1 MSFPDYNELSSFNPG
16 QRIQIEQ
23 FISYLKGYLSAQHKD
38 DGSHASITADDIT
51 IVKNTAAGTT
61 GNLTLGGQIV
71 GTGSGQNTVVGDLVA
86 LQGTGTECGMGVLS
100 TVNGKAFESGEAA
113 RTGLLLGG
121 VTNGFWLEV
130 RAAGSPFDSGYEI
143 RLWNLAWDSTNSALR
158 FGITSSRPVLMDGGT
173 GSTAIDLGSTS
184 RYLHSVYAGQF
195 FRSDYGSAQ
204 GEWTAV
210 AYNSGNFTHSSG
222 TWTVDV
228 GDQLT
233 LRYTLNGKTMTLTW
247 YLVTTS
253 VSGTAGTEL
262 RIAIPGSFTA
272 NARISNALL
281 AIDNGAVTMARAD
294 AQAGVTYIRIVRQD
308 GANWSN
314 ASTNATEV
322 YGEITFEVQ

>member
-1 MSFPDYNELSSFNPG
+1 MSFPDYNDLSSFDPG

-184 RYLHSVYAGQF
+184 RYLHSVFAGQF
-195 FRSDYGSAQ
+195 FRSDYGAAQ
-204 GEWTAV
+204 GEWTSV
-210 AYNSGNFTHSSG
+210 AYASGNFTADTG
-222 TWTVDV
+222 TWTVDS
-228 GDQLT
+228 GDQTT
-233 LRYTLNGKTMTLTW
+233 LAYTMIGKMMH
-247 YLVTTS
+247 LVWVIKTSTTAS
-253 VSGTAGTEL
+253 TPNEL
-262 RIAIPGSFTA
+262 RIAIPGGFSAARETRLPCFILLSAGNSMGMALVAVSGTTVRIFRDSAGTA
-272 NARISNALL
+272 YPNETNT
-281 AIDNGAVTMARAD
+281 V
-294 AQAGVTYIRIVRQD
+294 
-308 GANWSN
+308 
-314 ASTNATEV
+314 ST
-322 YGEITFEVQ
+322 YGEMIFEVQ